1 MAQSLDLE
9 DICNPRARLFGERL
23 KASRKALKLTQTQL
37 VGRTGITPGYLSEIE
52 NGRANP
58 TLDMMVKLSEA
69 VGVDVSIL
77 LRPDGEIR
85 QG

>member
-1 MAQSLDLE
+1 MVKFVDLE
-9 DICNPRARLFGERL
+9 DIPHPRAVLFGARL
-23 KASRKALKLTQTQL
+23 KESRKALKLTQTQL

-58 TLDMMVKLSEA
+58 TLEMMVKLSDA

-77 LRPDGEIR
+77 LIPADAGSK
-85 QG
+85 G